1 MSEEQCNKGVEVNV
15 GFWRGDYM
23 KILDSGVPLFF
34 VGKSSGFDLPRSAY
48 YCAKPEIYNHPSIV
62 RLLKSC
68 PVLHKKTAR
77 YAVKNACEFG
87 DIETMN
93 ALISR
98 GLVDINDDFLPSK
111 VRQQSISKLTLPY
124 LTYNTLLMNATQLN
138 QASSVSMLL
147 THNNLVLDK
156 AREEDGATALHL
168 ACAFKGTSFPIISL
182 LGNDRRCTPAVLNK
196 KDDDGNSPL
205 MWAVMNG
212 NLECIKE
219 MEKLHG
225 TNFHIKNKYGEGLLD
240 VARGSIGGKSR
251 KEEHKAVLEYLLNRR
266 KIESLKELSAHAVA
280 SLLPCDADVEQ
291 LEIPLDLHPWVTG
304 FIQISPNPK

>member
-1 MSEEQCNKGVEVNV
+1 MSEEQCNKGVEVNE

-34 VGKSSGFDLPRSAY
+34 VGKSIIDLPRSAH
-48 YCAKPEIYNHPSIV
+48 YCAKPEIYNYPSIV

-77 YAVKNACEFG
+77 YAVEIACEFG
-87 DIETMN
+87 DLETMN
-93 ALISR
+93 AMISR
-98 GLVDINDDFLPSK
+98 GLFDLNDDDLLLPS
-111 VRQQSISKLTLPY
+111 SFFDH
-124 LTYNTLLMNATQLN
+124 TLLMYATIHN
-138 QASSVSMLL
+138 QASIVSMLL

-168 ACAFKGTSFPIISL
+168 ACNSMRTSFPIISL

-196 KDDDGNSPL
+196 KDDYGNSPL
-205 MWAVMNG
+205 MRAVMNG

-219 MEKLHG
+219 MDKLHG
-225 TNFHIKNKYGEGLLD
+225 INFHTKNKYGEGLLD
-240 VARGSIGGKSR
+240 VARRSIGGKYR

-304 FIQISPNPK
+304 FIQTSQNPK

>member
-15 GFWRGDYM
+15 DFWRGDYM

-34 VGKSSGFDLPRSAY
+34 VGKSSGFDLSRSAY
-48 YCAKPEIYNHPSIV
+48 HCAKPEIYNHPSIV

-87 DIETMN
+87 DIETVN

-98 GLVDINDDFLPSK
+98 GLVDINILLPSLF
-111 VRQQSISKLTLPY
+111 IN
-124 LTYNTLLMNATQLN
+124 NTLLMHATIHN
-138 QASSVSMLL
+138 QASIVSMLL

-304 FIQISPNPK
+304 FIQTSPNPK